1 MSLCRLR
8 FVTCQPNFER
18 GMKKIEA
25 IIKPFKMEDVR
36 DALIES
42 GIDGVTVSQVKM
54 LGRRDAHTDT
64 SGGSEYVIDFLPKL
78 KLEIVVADNR
88 LQKTIE
94 TILRKART
102 GRFGDGKV
110 FVVTIQEVIRIR
122 TGERGES
129 AV

>member
-1 MSLCRLR
+1 
-8 FVTCQPNFER
+8 
-18 GMKKIEA
+18 MKKIEA

-42 GIDGVTVSQVKM
+42 GIDGVTVSEVKM
-54 LGRRDAHTDT
+54 LGRRGAHTDK

-88 LQKTIE
+88 LRHTIE

-102 GRFGDGKV
+102 GKFGDGKV
-110 FVVTIQEVIRIR
+110 FVVPVQEVIRIR